1 MKFSRCIGGLVLV
14 TTLLSGCQQDNA
26 PTRSVSVPSVSY
38 IQVATATHQIDTKM
52 QARVVASQI
61 AEVRPQV
68 SGIIQQRLFE
78 EGSVVEQGQLLYQI
92 DPATFQAAYNEAKAN
107 LNSAKASLKTAQLK
121 DQRYTKLVKLNGI
134 SQQEADDAHATYL
147 EAKANI
153 DKYQAAL
160 ETASINLEYTRVKAP
175 ISGHI
180 GISSVTKGALV
191 TAQQSS
197 ALATIRTLNPIYVDM
212 TQRSSELL
220 ELRQL
225 IREKA
230 IKQGSTAV
238 TLTLE
243 NGSEYEHEGQLKMQE
258 VSVDTSTGSVTLRA
272 EFPNPDGLLL
282 PGMFVR
288 TQVNEAV
295 NESAI
300 VVPQQGIYH
309 AADGQAYAYVIDDNN
324 RIERRIVQTSD
335 AIENKWVITSGL
347 SVNDKLLIE
356 GSGKVRPG
364 SEVKPV
370 LVEMNNN
377 GTIETIAQPATD
389 TSSAQG
395 GV

>member
-1 MKFSRCIGGLVLV
+1 M
-14 TTLLSGCQQDNA
+14 
-26 PTRSVSVPSVSY
+26 
-38 IQVATATHQIDTKM
+38 
-52 QARVVASQI
+52 
-61 AEVRPQV
+61 
-68 SGIIQQRLFE
+68 
-78 EGSVVEQGQLLYQI
+78 
-92 DPATFQAAYNEAKAN
+92 
-107 LNSAKASLKTAQLK
+107 
-121 DQRYTKLVKLNGI
+121 
-134 SQQEADDAHATYL
+134 
-147 EAKANI
+147 
-153 DKYQAAL
+153 
-160 ETASINLEYTRVKAP
+160 
-175 ISGHI
+175 
-180 GISSVTKGALV
+180 
-191 TAQQSS
+191 
-197 ALATIRTLNPIYVDM
+197 
-212 TQRSSELL
+212 

-335 AIENKWVITSGL
+335 AVENKWVITSGL

-389 TSSAQG
+389 TSSAQE